1 MWIIFLFFTPKTNVS
16 LASSNIGSFN
26 RGSILSRRQNIT
38 FKRVISARRSIPFF
52 PLSLSISN
60 GNSTISLGENFLKH
74 TSNLPLIIACSS
86 FVVADTSSTPTI
98 NTSSHII
105 PDPSH
110 THTCMYTWPHSYY
123 DMHTTCRWGVDEATR
138 KYINSSINF
147 SFFVHPSSSVILVVD
162 SSHPHHILIPT
173 PRTWHV
179 MTPHPPVAS
188 CHTNIWCCCFFFSSS
203 ILFSSPLFIFSCAS
217 YLLHHRSHS
226 IITSS
231 YSWPPHPR
239 TVTHNIHDV
248 HTHKNIF
255 IFCFSSSTV
264 HRSHI
269 FYFCCPHTH
278 MCRKHTTPSLYHHPS
293 TSIFVDLRSSPHSIT
308 GPRPPW
314 GTYTR
319 VFSSPSQSIKNK

>member
-60 GNSTISLGENFLKH
+60 GNSTISLGEKFLKH

-203 ILFSSPLFIFSCAS
+203 ILFSSPLFIFRVHPIS
-217 YLLHHRSHS
+217 S
-226 IITSS
+226 IIGHTQSSHHPTRDPLIHVLSHTTSTTCTHIKIFLFFVS
-231 YSWPPHPR
+231 LPR
-239 TVTHNIHDV
+239 PSTGPIYFIFVV
-248 HTHKNIF
+248 HTHICVENTQHPPSTIIPPHLF
-255 IFCFSSSTV
+255 LSISGLPLTLSPDPDPHEGPIPGCF
-264 HRSHI
+264 
-269 FYFCCPHTH
+269 
-278 MCRKHTTPSLYHHPS
+278 HHP
-293 TSIFVDLRSSPHSIT
+293 LNP
-308 GPRPPW
+308 
-314 GTYTR
+314 
-319 VFSSPSQSIKNK
+319 